1 MRNTNIFDLIH
12 KVVLVILLMGTLPL
26 ALPAAENLIYN
37 LKFKQLS
44 APYAL
49 PTNEVQKV
57 YQTKTDLCGLP
68 PVMACAATTVM
79 RPGSINQTFTLRNC

>member
-57 YQTKTDLCGLP
+57 YQDKDGF
-68 PVMACAATTVM
+68 MFNAYI
-79 RPGSINQTFTLRNC
+79 RKIIGGYTLKSGRNRNNRF